1 MLVRL
6 ERLERAAFTETPLE
20 ASGATAGAVYAVG
33 AAGLVPAD
41 LMGVPGAAGAVL
53 CMTGFLASCMVEIAP
68 GIFTSPTMS
77 RSVRERIWAV
87 FQDWFGEL
95 GGGSVVMTWR
105 DPTLSARQGL
115 SILGLPPRTLIDT
128 DGVLLVKGEYRKR

>member
-1 MLVRL
+1 MSD
-6 ERLERAAFTETPLE
+6 TETPLE
-20 ASGATAGAVYAVG
+20 ASSVTAGAVDAAVAGDG
-33 AAGLVPAD
+33 AAD

-105 DPTLSARQGL
+105 DPDRLGSTARRDPDL
-115 SILGLPPRTLIDT
+115 LGSP
-128 DGVLLVKGEYRKR
+128 G